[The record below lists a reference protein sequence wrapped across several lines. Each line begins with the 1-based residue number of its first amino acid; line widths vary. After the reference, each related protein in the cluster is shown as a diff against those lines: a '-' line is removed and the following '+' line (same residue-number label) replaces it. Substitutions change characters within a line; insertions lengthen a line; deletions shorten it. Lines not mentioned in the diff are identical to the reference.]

1 LLVSSCCPTCTQ
13 VVHHTCT
20 HEHVHTHTHQK
31 SGRCWGYKIQIVCRF
46 LFLFVLGEIVCV
58 CVCVCVC
65 VHIHVHQ
72 HQVFFQSL
80 STVCFESGSLTESRV
95 HRFSHTG
102 WLASPEYLPN
112 SVPSTLASTR
122 VPEMLTQ
129 VPVLAHQASYR
140 LSHLPR
146 PPFSYFKTHFSCALI
161 I

>member
-1 LLVSSCCPTCTQ
+1 MISSLYLHVPRCACTDA
-13 VVHHTCT
+13 
-20 HEHVHTHTHQK
+20 HEHVHTHTHTHQK

-46 LFLFVLGEIVCV
+46 LFLFVLGEI
-58 CVCVCVC
+58 VCVC

-129 VPVLAHQASYR
+129 VPVLAHQASYQ